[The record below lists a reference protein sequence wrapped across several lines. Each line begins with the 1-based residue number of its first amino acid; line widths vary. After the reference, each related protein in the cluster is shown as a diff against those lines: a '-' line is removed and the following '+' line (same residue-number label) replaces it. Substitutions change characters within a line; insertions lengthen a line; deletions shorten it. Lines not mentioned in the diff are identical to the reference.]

1 MTTTK
6 RRLPILV
13 EESVG
18 SVQALR
24 TDMAVK
30 FEMVVRDEVARTRKT
45 ISCTP
50 GCSSCCYHPITIS
63 LFEGVLIYRW
73 LVRHNKWTLKLQQ
86 RLQEVSEM
94 QHGQSYEVWL
104 FALIPCPLLQDNRCS
119 AYEARPFIC
128 RAYYATSDPYYCHP
142 HRLGP
147 DTKIIPRQSVVERY
161 HEEQAK
167 ILREHKLQFLTM
179 PIGTA
184 VLLGE
189 KLCKGLIELD
199 EVDQFLMKEYVDKL

>member
-13 EESVG
+13 EESIG

-30 FEMVVRDEVARTRKT
+30 FEMVVRDEASRSGTPIT
-45 ISCTP
+45 CTA
-50 GCSSCCYHPITIS
+50 GCSSCCHHPIMIS

-86 RLQEVSEM
+86 RLKEVSDR
-94 QHGQSYEVWL
+94 QYGTSYEVWL
-104 FALIPCPLLQDNRCS
+104 MALIPCPLLQDNRCS

-128 RAYYATSDPYYCHP
+128 RSYYATSDPHYCHP

-147 DTKIIPRQSVVERY
+147 NTKILPRQSVVGGY
-161 HEEQAK
+161 HDEQTK
-167 ILREHKLQFLTM
+167 ILREHKLQFILM
-179 PIGTA
+179 PVGTA
-184 VLLGE
+184 ILLGE
-189 KLCKGLIELD
+189 KLCKEEIEID
-199 EVDQFLMKEYVDKL
+199 EVDRLLMQEYTDKL